1 MQLISVNIPRHIL
14 EEIDRLVQE
23 GYFPN
28 RSEAIRT
35 ALHLLITKIR
45 SEKNTTVQKLDNNI
59 MIVPGRDR

>member
-1 MQLISVNIPRHIL
+1 MQLISVHIPRHIL

-35 ALHLLITKIR
+35 ALHLLIAKIR

-59 MIVPGRDR
+59 VIVPGRDR

>member
-1 MQLISVNIPRHIL
+1 MQLISVHIPRHIL

-59 MIVPGRDR
+59 VIVPGRDR